1 MKHFALHFV
10 GPMHQPVPVEML
22 QVIPAEQTELC
33 SGKGSNDGLE
43 LSVIEAA
50 QDNRP
55 KLYQITLFNA
65 RKMSLLCCETEA
77 TQFRTIIEEH

>member
-1 MKHFALHFV
+1 
-10 GPMHQPVPVEML
+10 MHQPVPVQML
-22 QVIPAEQTELC
+22 QAEQTELC

-77 TQFRTIIEEH
+77 TQCRTIIEEH

>member
-1 MKHFALHFV
+1 
-10 GPMHQPVPVEML
+10 MHQPVPVEML
-22 QVIPAEQTELC
+22 QAEQTELC

-77 TQFRTIIEEH
+77 TQIRTIIEEH